1 MQGKQMPFHRYL
13 LSLLCVAILAGG
25 AVYLYLTP
33 TTLAVEDKKVN
44 QDELAKVHSL
54 YQEIQE
60 NYYKEVSKD
69 TLIEGALKGMT
80 ESLDDP
86 YTTYFG
92 KEEAEEFNQTLSDS
106 FEGIGATL
114 TIIDDLPEVAQAPIK
129 GSPAEKAGLRA
140 KDKILE
146 VDGNKTAGKTLN
158 EVVST
163 IRGKK
168 GSEVSLVVQRDE
180 TTFDVTITRDKIAI
194 SSLEG
199 SLDEKHQT
207 IGKIEIASFS
217 ESTANELQEAIENL
231 REQGAVSFVIDVRQ
245 NPGGYLDQVEKM
257 ASMFLKD
264 SQTIVQFANGEDIIG
279 KSVASKELDGG
290 FKVTEPTVVLVDGG
304 SASASEIFAAAL
316 KESADLPVVGT
327 KTFGKG
333 TVQTVSDFGDQSEL
347 KMTVQKWL
355 TPKGNWINEEGLEP
369 TIKVDLPEFAYL
381 PPLPKDQ
388 TLKIEDSSDTIENL
402 NTFLKALGYD
412 TSGNTFNE
420 TTKQAVEDFQKNQS
434 VDVTGQVDSQT
445 ASAIEGELIKKIQ
458 NSDPMYEKAVETLL
472 DTK

>member
-1 MQGKQMPFHRYL
+1 MRGKQMPFHRYL
-13 LSLLCVAILAGG
+13 ISLLCVAILAGG

-168 GSEVSLVVQRDE
+168 GSEVALVVQRDE

-290 FKVTEPTVVLVDGG
+290 FKVTEPTVVLVDG
-304 SASASEIFAAAL
+304 
-316 KESADLPVVGT
+316 
-327 KTFGKG
+327 
-333 TVQTVSDFGDQSEL
+333 
-347 KMTVQKWL
+347 
-355 TPKGNWINEEGLEP
+355 
-369 TIKVDLPEFAYL
+369 
-381 PPLPKDQ
+381 
-388 TLKIEDSSDTIENL
+388 
-402 NTFLKALGYD
+402 
-412 TSGNTFNE
+412 
-420 TTKQAVEDFQKNQS
+420 
-434 VDVTGQVDSQT
+434 
-445 ASAIEGELIKKIQ
+445 
-458 NSDPMYEKAVETLL
+458 
-472 DTK
+472 